1 MQWTTHMYTNSAIYL
16 KISTNAL
23 NAFHTNSMSNKKKI
37 ATHCTIDEPYNTCA
51 YAYDT
56 ISKEE
61 KKNTPHNQAQQ
72 VGKKKITPLEKVT
85 NMPIHTAK
93 VCSSHFMVNQIL
105 APNGHFCSKHKF
117 WPPSL
122 KPPQYALYKSAIAR
136 HAHVRVT
143 TTISEKQLIQSGS
156 TKQECIHP

>member
-51 YAYDT
+51 HAYDT

-61 KKNTPHNQAQQ
+61 KKKKNTPHNQAQQ

-105 APNGHFCSKHKF
+105 ALNGHFCSKHKF

-122 KPPQYALYKSAIAR
+122 KPPQYALQISHCQAR
-136 HAHVRVT
+136 TRF
-143 TTISEKQLIQSGS
+143 QSGS
-156 TKQECIHP
+156 TKQECIHL

>member
-1 MQWTTHMYTNSAIYL
+1 M
-16 KISTNAL
+16 
-23 NAFHTNSMSNKKKI
+23 
-37 ATHCTIDEPYNTCA
+37 
-51 YAYDT
+51 YDT

-61 KKNTPHNQAQQ
+61 KKKHTPHNQAQQ
-72 VGKKKITPLEKVT
+72 VGKKKITALEKIS

-105 APNGHFCSKHKF
+105 ALNGHFCSKHKF